1 MNHINWVG
9 GKSIIPQCIP
19 SIQLPLIMLGI
30 LMVVYPLIVFQ
41 YIWYF
46 LGRKIGS
53 ILSPIPPNLDPRLNA
68 FQFFIVIIILN
79 LSRVILEM

>member
-9 GKSIIPQCIP
+9 GKAIILNDSSSITVYHSCIV
-19 SIQLPLIMLGI
+19 
-30 LMVVYPLIVFQ
+30 MVVDPLIVFQ
-41 YIWYF
+41 YICYF
-46 LGRKIGS
+46 LGREIGS